1 MKLTA
6 DDLRARFPNASAQFI
21 LANSRPALAP
31 RLRAALAEHAPA
43 NEQVAADRRKETGF
57 IRAHVSI
64 ERRSLK
70 LLDKDNLYGSVKF
83 LCDALRYAGLIAD
96 DDPESIELTV
106 TQRRVR
112 TRKETGTLVEVAPL
126 PAKIV

>member
-6 DDLRARFPNASAQFI
+6 DQLRARFPNASAQFI
-21 LANSRPALAP
+21 AANSRPALAP
-31 RLRAALAEHAPA
+31 RLRPSIAQPA
-43 NEQVAADRRKETGF
+43 SPNEPLAADLRKKAGGG
-57 IRAHVSI
+57 RAHVSI
-64 ERRSLK
+64 DRRSLN

-106 TQRRVR
+106 TQRRVG
-112 TRKETGTLVEVAPL
+112 TRKETGTLVEVVTL

>member
-1 MKLTA
+1 MKLSA
-6 DDLRARFPNASAQFI
+6 DQLRARFPNASAQFI
-21 LANSRPALAP
+21 LANSRPVVAP
-31 RLRAALAEHAPA
+31 RLRPAVAQQAAPHEPLAAG
-43 NEQVAADRRKETGF
+43 QRKGPGEG
-57 IRAHVSI
+57 RAHVSI

-112 TRKETGTLVEVAPL
+112 HRAETGTEVTVAPL
-126 PAKIV
+126 PAK